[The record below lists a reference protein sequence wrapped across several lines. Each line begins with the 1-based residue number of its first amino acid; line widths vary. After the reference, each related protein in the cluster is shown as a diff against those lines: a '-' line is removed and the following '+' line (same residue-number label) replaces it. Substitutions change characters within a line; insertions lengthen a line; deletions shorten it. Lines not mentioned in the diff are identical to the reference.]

1 MGPVIGAEHL
11 HMGSSVTRD
20 AGQPAAEAHPVP
32 VPSPS
37 PELPKDLDE
46 GIALAE
52 RKIVEQAVQ

>member
-1 MGPVIGAEHL
+1 
-11 HMGSSVTRD
+11 MGSSVTTD

-46 GIALAE
+46 GIVLAE